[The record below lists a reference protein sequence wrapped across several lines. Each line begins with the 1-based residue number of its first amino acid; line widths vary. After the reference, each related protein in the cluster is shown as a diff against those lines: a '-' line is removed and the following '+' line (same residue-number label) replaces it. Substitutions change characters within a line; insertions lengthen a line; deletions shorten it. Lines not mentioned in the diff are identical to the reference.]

1 MIFFNQCKMKEDYD
15 SINKMDND
23 VLLMTYEALLEQKY
37 QEKLE
42 YDKLN
47 KQSIIKV
54 WQPIL
59 KLSLKNVI

>member
-23 VLLMTYEALLEQKY
+23 VLLMTYETLLEQKY

-47 KQSIIKV
+47 K
-54 WQPIL
+54 
-59 KLSLKNVI
+59 